1 MPKIT
6 VTDTAQ
12 NLTLPNAKIIELV
25 NTGAATV
32 YYGFEKTVTAA
43 DNANQGIPME
53 PGVNKFLSG
62 KEICSRAI
70 RLVCATGQSTVIHY
84 TRGA

>member
-12 NLTLPNAKIIELV
+12 NLTLPNAKIVEFV
-25 NTGAATV
+25 NTGESTV
-32 YYGFEKTVTAA
+32 YYGFEKTITAA
-43 DNANQGIPME
+43 DDANQGIPLE

-62 KEICSRAI
+62 KEICSRSI
-70 RLVCATGQSTVIHY
+70 RFVCATGESTVIHY
-84 TRGA
+84 TKGA

>member
-12 NLTLPNAKIIELV
+12 NLTLPNAKIVELV
-25 NTGAATV
+25 NTGEATV
-32 YYGFEKTVTAA
+32 YYGFEKNITAA
-43 DNANQGIPME
+43 DNANQGIPLE

-70 RLVCATGQSTVIHY
+70 RFVFAPGQSTVIHY